1 MVHNR
6 IFARGGTE
14 FALSGKLPGS
24 LAYEAIIAICWPLI
38 MLLTATGTFY
48 FILSQTR
55 FMTCM
60 FKNKGRKSS
69 PFLLIH
75 FWILYRI
82 TFLHYFV
89 YRIKHIICT
98 WFGEIVS
105 ICTIGRTV
113 IFCCQCFWCRVQ
125 ILICTLFFH

>member
-69 PFLLIH
+69 PFLLIY
-75 FWILYRI
+75 FWIFRRI
-82 TFLHYFV
+82 AFMHQFIHG
-89 YRIKHIICT
+89 IKYIIST
-98 WFGEIVS
+98 WFGEIVP
-105 ICTIGRTV
+105 IGSVSRTV
-113 IFCCQCFWCRVQ
+113 IFCCQCFRS
-125 ILICTLFFH
+125 